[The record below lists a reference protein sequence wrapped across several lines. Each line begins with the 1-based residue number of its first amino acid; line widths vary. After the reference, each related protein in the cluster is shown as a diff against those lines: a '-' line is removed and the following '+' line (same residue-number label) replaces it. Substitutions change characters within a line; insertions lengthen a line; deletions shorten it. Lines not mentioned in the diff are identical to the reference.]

1 MIQCFQINLTEAKP
15 PRPTPHHTEVR
26 ERAYKK
32 ATIKDV
38 AAAASVSIT
47 TVSHVV
53 SGVPGYSAETVR
65 KVRAA
70 IQQLNYVPSYVARGL
85 RQRAT
90 NTIGV
95 CSDDPYD
102 RSDGPGGTFSR
113 QFWRGILDEADRL
126 DQSILHFP
134 RAVRNGTHP
143 EPFLNGQIDGV
154 IMTANHLDNRPR
166 LVAQAGL
173 PVVIVARS
181 YDIPDQAG
189 LVKVSER
196 SIVELGMNFLW
207 ELGHRRI
214 AHLTGPHQD
223 IYENGELRV
232 TADDVAVAR
241 LEHYEGFMR
250 LREAW
255 NPHLLFNG
263 TREWG
268 VQVLP
273 DEFIPWFRINRP
285 TALFC
290 ANDLIADAARRSL
303 AALGIDVP
311 GEVSILGIDDD
322 PVGIMRE
329 PHLTT
334 IRVPVEEVG
343 AASVRAVLAI
353 GAGQSAASQRYE
365 IDATELVVRAS
376 TGPMSSVLHRNES
389 SKIRG
394 IQ

>member
-1 MIQCFQINLTEAKP
+1 MK
-15 PRPTPHHTEVR
+15 

-32 ATIKDV
+32 PTIKDV

-53 SGVPGYSAETVR
+53 SGVPGYSAETIK
-65 KVRAA
+65 KVRQA
-70 IQQLNYVPSYVARGL
+70 IQELNYVPSYVARGL

-102 RSDGPGGTFSR
+102 RSDEFGSTFSR
-113 QFWRGILDEADRL
+113 LFWRGILDEADRL

-134 RAVRNGTHP
+134 ESVRNGHNP
-143 EPFLNGQIDGV
+143 GPFLNGQIDGV

-181 YDIPDQAG
+181 YDIPEQAG
-189 LVKVSER
+189 LVTVSER
-196 SIVELGMNFLW
+196 SIVELGMSYLW
-207 ELGHRRI
+207 DLGHRRI
-214 AHLTGPHQD
+214 AHLSGPRTD
-223 IYENGELRV
+223 IFENGDLVV
-232 TADDVAVAR
+232 TADDVAISRHENFVSFLRAR
-241 LEHYEGFMR
+241 NAYEPNLEFSAGR
-250 LREAW
+250 
-255 NPHLLFNG
+255 
-263 TREWG
+263 TWG

-273 DEFIPWFRINRP
+273 DAFVPWFRTTMP

-290 ANDLIADAARRSL
+290 ANDLIADAARRTL
-303 AALGIDVP
+303 AALGVNVP
-311 GEVSILGIDDD
+311 GDVSIIGIDDD
-322 PVGIMRE
+322 PIGISRE

-353 GAGQSAASQRYE
+353 GAGQSAATQRHE
-365 IDATELVVRAS
+365 IPATDLVIRAS
-376 TGPMSSVLHRNES
+376 TGPAPTLQRYES
-389 SKIRG
+389 LKIRG
-394 IQ
+394 NQ